1 MHARVKTPII
11 GELFVE
17 ILFNPFEQLAR
28 VQGDPSSWS
37 DEVIKIYGKPVF
49 DSGNSKATLSM
60 MRMVP
65 DGPDHRDAAAM
76 RKIEEYVKTL
86 QIPVEI
92 VWGMKDPL
100 LGKGLSAMEKNF
112 PDASGKFFSIA
123 ESPFPRRGSF
133 IPQTISTGICK
144 VFTYS
149 SIFLIAAA
157 SL

>member
-1 MHARVKTPII
+1 
-11 GELFVE
+11 
-17 ILFNPFEQLAR
+17 
-28 VQGDPSSWS
+28 
-37 DEVIKIYGKPVF
+37 
-49 DSGNSKATLSM
+49 
-60 MRMVP
+60 
-65 DGPDHRDAAAM
+65 M

-112 PDASGKFFSIA
+112 PDAPVTKTQAGHFIQEEASSCIKCPAWVLVTGASGKFFSIA

-157 SL
+157 SLDLDHQVPFSS